1 MKYIPLQIV
10 LIAALIWSL
19 SSCIEEKDGISTPD
33 GELMVKFT
41 VNMPGGTRSLEDN
54 PDKEYTI
61 ETIDVLAFVENGN
74 GDLVYTYAATNITQ
88 TSGTGTD
95 VTVTA
100 RVKGYAQ
107 QQQFMVLVNASD
119 ELIAAGPIRGRKL
132 VDVAN
137 LIVCNAGDGEWPA
150 HNNGTGDAKALPM
163 YGKTVPQVITNA
175 TGSIGTY
182 PLVRM
187 VSRIDVTLAAIVNNF
202 KLVNASLFNYKKAG
216 YVSYEQS
223 GFNAAALPHP
233 VATIPAVP
241 ASGDHSGDPILEP
254 TVFFS
259 ADYTNDAR
267 GEILRSIYTY
277 ESPAIV
283 TDANKTTGTALV
295 IGGYYGG
302 DNSKLV
308 YYRVDIKTTDDTSD
322 NISSGLLRNHHY
334 KVQIQSVSNKGYP
347 TAIEAYKGAK
357 AIDFAVKVIPWGEVA
372 VPLPYAV
379 KRPANCYL
387 ISPDDGS
394 FNIPIFGQIDR
405 AKADG
410 GLPGAWANNT
420 KLAAEVLWSELKTT
434 EGIVANLSI
443 YRDPVDITK
452 SLLTV
457 TPGEA
462 IGNTVVCVYN
472 DLNENGVRDAGED
485 ILWSWHIWSCNAS
498 DFPKEFSG
506 SRWMDRDL
514 GALHQG
520 SWEHVPN
527 SAVEAQNSLDPVKG
541 LYYQYGR
548 KDPLP
553 VSGYGRPIQSGT
565 AVYQDITGT
574 NTVEASVKEPAAR
587 FTSWTG
593 DVSAW
598 SITKSVYDPCPDGWR
613 VPSEAEWGT
622 VSLWSTGNAYSW
634 ECTTAGKIAL
644 YRNVGGNAWGTIL
657 NTNKSVLHLDANM
670 GPGIESNDFSNYT
683 NGGFH
688 TVRCIR
694 DAAAQPG
701 GVSPTLTTDYD
712 SGKIISADGST
723 YILNISSN
731 TVWEASV
738 RRGTDVFTSGSILG
752 EPFLDRNRGLD
763 GDVPWNYISGSG
775 NGTLTLVTNDYTGR
789 SYADG
794 ELEIV
799 FRDKDTGV
807 ILNRLP
813 IKVITGIVLSTNR
826 LVASADVTTGTMNWA
841 QAMGIDLQYNTT
853 KFWTQGSG
861 STPVDYPLGVGIT
874 SGCAGYSEPGYPAG
888 GWRLPTVAELTEIYG
903 KRDKI
908 VGLTTTSLQA
918 EYWSC
923 GESGNNYASTRD
935 MSGSF
940 NQGSSPKTINKRV
953 RCVRSL
959 NAIGR

>member
-10 LIAALIWSL
+10 LIMALIWSL

-163 YGKTVPQVITNA
+163 YGKTVPQIITNA

-187 VSRIDVTLAAIVNNF
+187 VSRIDVTLATIVNNF

-223 GFNAAALPHP
+223 GFNVAASPHP
-233 VATIPAVP
+233 AATIPAVP

-254 TVFFS
+254 TVFFG
-259 ADYTNDAR
+259 ADYSNDAR

-277 ESPAIV
+277 ESPAI
-283 TDANKTTGTALV
+283 TTNAGKLTGTALV

-302 DNSKLV
+302 DNSKVV
-308 YYRVDIKTTDDTSD
+308 YYRVDIKTIDDTSAR
-322 NISSGLLRNHHY
+322 ISSGLLRNHHY
-334 KVQIQSVSNKGYP
+334 KVQIQSVSNDGYP

-387 ISPDDGS
+387 ISPGDGS

-410 GLPGAWANNT
+410 GLSGAWAGNNT
-420 KLAAEVLWSELKTT
+420 KLAAEVLWSELETT

-457 TPGEA
+457 TPGKD

-472 DLNENGVRDAGED
+472 DLNENGVRDTGED
-485 ILWSWHIWSCNAS
+485 ILWSWHIWSCAAS

-506 SRWMDRDL
+506 NRWMDRDL
-514 GALHQG
+514 GALRQG
-520 SWEHVPN
+520 SWKYTPN

-565 AVYQDITGT
+565 AVYQDITET
-574 NTVEASVKEPAAR
+574 NTVEASVKQPAAR

-598 SITKSVYDPCPDGWR
+598 STTKSVYDPCPDGWR
-613 VPSEAEWGT
+613 VPSEAEWST
-622 VSLWSTGNAYSW
+622 VNLGNAGDAYSR
-634 ECTTAGKIAL
+634 ENTTAGMIAL
-644 YRNVGGNAWGTIL
+644 YRNVGGNAWSTIL

-701 GVSPTLTTDYD
+701 GVSPTLTTNYD
-712 SGKIISADGST
+712 SGKTISADGST

-731 TVWEASV
+731 TAWEASV
-738 RRGTDVFTSGSILG
+738 RRGTDVFTSGSIVD
-752 EPFLDRNRGLD
+752 EPLLDRNRGLD
-763 GDVPWNYISGSG
+763 GDVPWSYISGSG

-807 ILNRLP
+807 ILNRVP
-813 IKVITGIVLSTNR
+813 IKVITGIVLRTNR
-826 LVASADVTTGTMNWA
+826 LVASADAATGTMNWA
-841 QAMGIDLQYNTT
+841 QAMGIDLLYNTT
-853 KFWTQGSG
+853 KFWVQGSG
-861 STPVDYPLGVGIT
+861 ATPVDYPLGTGIT

-888 GWRLPTVAELTEIYG
+888 GWRLPTMQELNEISE

-908 VGLTTTSLQA
+908 VGLATSQ
-918 EYWSC
+918 EIYWSC
-923 GESGNNYASTRD
+923 EEANSYASTKK
-935 MSGSF
+935 MGASGMIST
-940 NQGSSPKTINKRV
+940 PKTNSRRV

>member
-1 MKYIPLQIV
+1 MKYVPLQIV
-10 LIAALIWSL
+10 LIVALIWSL
-19 SSCIEEKDGISTPD
+19 SSCIEEKDGISTPN

-54 PDKEYTI
+54 PDKEYMI

-74 GDLVYTYAATNITQ
+74 GDLIYTYAATNITQ

-119 ELIAAGPIRGRKL
+119 ELIAAGSIWGRKL

-137 LIVCNAGDGEWPA
+137 LIVCTAGDGEWPA

-163 YGKTVPQVITNA
+163 YGKTVPQVITTA

-187 VSRIDVTLAAIVNNF
+187 VARIDVTLAAIVNNF

-233 VATIPAVP
+233 AATIPAVP
-241 ASGDHSGDPILEP
+241 VSGDHSGDPILEP
-254 TVFFS
+254 TVFFG
-259 ADYTNDAR
+259 ADYSNDAR

-277 ESPAIV
+277 ESPAIA
-283 TDANKTTGTALV
+283 TDANKLTGTALV

-308 YYRVDIKTTDDTSD
+308 YYRVDIKTTDDTST

-334 KVQIQSVSNKGYP
+334 KVQIQSVSDGSYLTP
-347 TAIEAYKGAK
+347 IEAYKGAK
-357 AIDFAVKVIPWGEVA
+357 SIDFTVEVIPWGEEVT
-372 VPLPYAV
+372 VPLPYEV
-379 KRPANCYL
+379 KRSANSYM
-387 ISPDDGS
+387 ISPDGDS
-394 FNIPIFGQIDR
+394 FNIPIYGQMSR
-405 AKADG
+405 AMGIGD
-410 GLPGAWANNT
+410 LPPTWLDTNT
-420 KLAAEVLWSELKTT
+420 KLGAEVLWSEAPHIMD
-434 EGIVANLSI
+434 IVANLRV
-443 YRDPVDITK
+443 YTDPVDITK

-457 TPGEA
+457 TPGNTV
-462 IGNTVVCVYN
+462 GNAVVCVFN
-472 DLNENGVRDAGED
+472 DLNEDGVRDAGED
-485 ILWSWHIWSCNAS
+485 ILWSWHIWSCYTS
-498 DFPKEFSG
+498 EFPKEHLN

-514 GALHQG
+514 GALRQG
-520 SWEHVPN
+520 AWLNVPTL
-527 SAVEAQNSLDPVKG
+527 AIEAQNSLDPVKG

-553 VSGYGRPIQSGT
+553 IPSYGRTMQSGT
-565 AVYQDITGT
+565 ATFTEIGGT
-574 NTVEASVKEPAAR
+574 TTVEASVKQPVAR
-587 FTSWTG
+587 FYGWTG
-593 DVSAW
+593 TTSAW
-598 SITKSVYDPCPDGWR
+598 STTKSTYDPCPDGWR
-613 VPSEAEWGT
+613 VPSQEEWSSIILFGGAN
-622 VSLWSTGNAYSW
+622 LYSRN
-634 ECTTAGKIAL
+634 TSAGMVPL
-644 YRNVGGNAWGTIL
+644 YRNVSGIAWNTSL
-657 NTNKSVLHLDANM
+657 NTTSVMELNYEMAM
-670 GPGIESNDFSNYT
+670 SIPSNSFKNYT
-683 NGGFH
+683 SGGFH
-688 TVRCIR
+688 SVRCIR
-694 DAAAQPG
+694 DGAGLPG
-701 GVSPTLTTDYD
+701 GVTSELTTDYD
-712 SGKIISADGST
+712 NGKVISANGNT
-723 YILNISSN
+723 YTITVTSN
-731 TVWEASV
+731 TAWEASV
-738 RRGTDVFTSGSILG
+738 RRGTDVFTSGSIVG
-752 EPFLDRNRGLD
+752 EPLLDRNRGLD
-763 GDVPWNYISGSG
+763 GDVPWNYIPGSG

-807 ILNRLP
+807 ILNRVP
-813 IKVITGIVLSTNR
+813 IKVITGIVLRTNR
-826 LVASADVTTGTMNWA
+826 LVASADAGTETMDWA
-841 QAMGIDLQYNTT
+841 RAMGIDLQFNTE
-853 KFWTQGSG
+853 KFWEQGQG
-861 STPVDYPLGVGIT
+861 ARPIDYPLGTGIT

-888 GWRLPTVAELTEIYG
+888 GWRLPTMEELSEINE

-908 VGLTTTSLQA
+908 AGLTTSQGI
-918 EYWSC
+918 YWSC
-923 GESGNNYASTRD
+923 EESGTYAKTRE
-935 MSGSF
+935 MGAY
-940 NQGSSPKTINKRV
+940 GIGTTPKTSNRRV